1 MKQIKHLKNSDK
13 AIKVDNNSEDY
24 CKGVTQRLLDK
35 YSPSKKFTI
44 IGRKSLEGN
53 EPKAA

>member
-1 MKQIKHLKNSDK
+1 MKQIKHLNYSENTM
-13 AIKVDNNSEDY
+13 KVDKSSEEY
-24 CKGVTQRLLDK
+24 RQGVAQRLLDK